1 MNMWLFVAAVLAF
14 LLGAT
19 HSLLGK
25 RFILRPLF
33 GIELPKL
40 LGSPRFMRRTVWFG
54 WHLTTVLMWG
64 MAALLLNMS
73 LGISSFVSARA
84 IVGWVFVVCAVLSL
98 VATRGK
104 PFSWVIFGIIAALTF
119 ISKQ

>member
-1 MNMWLFVAAVLAF
+1 MWLFVAAVLAF

-19 HSLLGK
+19 HSLLGE

-98 VATRGK
+98 VATRGRHF
-104 PFSWVIFGIIAALTF
+104 PWVIFGVIAALIF